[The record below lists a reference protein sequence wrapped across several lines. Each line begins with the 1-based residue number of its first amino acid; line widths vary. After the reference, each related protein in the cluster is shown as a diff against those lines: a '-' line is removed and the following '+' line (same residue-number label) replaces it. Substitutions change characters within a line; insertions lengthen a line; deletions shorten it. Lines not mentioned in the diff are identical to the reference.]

1 MDIELI
7 IHSHDP
13 DALTQLRAA
22 TRALRKE
29 SHNVTGRV
37 TFESGDAERFAREAV
52 TRGADL
58 VLAAGGDGTLNEVA
72 NGLATA
78 EGVEPGGTTPA
89 LGIIPLGTA
98 NDFANWVGVPLDPI
112 EAVRAAVEAE
122 PRVIDLAQVNDRYFL
137 NVSTGGFGAA
147 ATEEAPERAK
157 RTLGVLAYVI
167 TGLRKFASLEP
178 CNARFTSAGEVIYEG
193 DFMLFAV
200 GNGQQTGGGNFLTPN
215 SSLHDG
221 LLDFCL
227 VKSLTHAEFLRLA
240 PDLRSGAHI
249 DSEHVLYLQLPEL
262 RIESEHQL
270 SANADGEP
278 IPARSFTYKAA
289 PRSLRLA
296 LPAHRI
302 T

>member
-7 IHSHDP
+7 IHST
-13 DALTQLRAA
+13 DAGALAQLGEAA
-22 TRALRKE
+22 KALRKQ
-29 SHNVTGRV
+29 SHNVIGRV
-37 TFESGDAERFAREAV
+37 TFEAGDAEQFAREAV
-52 TRGADL
+52 ERGADL

-78 EGVEPGGTTPA
+78 LPDNGSREPPA
-89 LGIIPLGTA
+89 LGIVPLGTA
-98 NDFANWVGVPLDPI
+98 NDFANSVGVPMDPT
-112 EAVRAAVEAE
+112 EAVLAAVEAE
-122 PRVIDLAQVNDRYFL
+122 PRVIDLARVNDRYFL

-157 RTLGVLAYVI
+157 RTLGVFAYLL
-167 TGLRKFASLEP
+167 TGLKKFASLEP
-178 CNARFTSAGEVIYEG
+178 CNARFTAGDEVVHDG

-200 GNGQQTGGGNFLTPN
+200 GNGQQTGGGNLLTPH

-227 VKSLTHAEFLRLA
+227 VRSLTHSEFLRLA
-240 PDLRSGAHI
+240 PGLRSGGHI
-249 DSEHVLYLQLPEL
+249 ESEHVLYMQVPQLL
-262 RIESEHQL
+262 VESS
-270 SANADGEP
+270 SAIAVNADGEP
-278 IPARSFTYKAA
+278 VPADSFIYEAA

-296 LPAHRI
+296 LPAHRL